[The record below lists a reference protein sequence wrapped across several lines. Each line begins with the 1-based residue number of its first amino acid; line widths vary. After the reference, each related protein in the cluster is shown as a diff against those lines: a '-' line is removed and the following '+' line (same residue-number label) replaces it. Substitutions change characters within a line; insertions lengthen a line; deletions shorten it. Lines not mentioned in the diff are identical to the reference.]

1 MTLELKNFQG
11 FIKEKKLNGEDI
23 KIPKTF
29 FNSENDNFSKP
40 ENDFEQRKAD
50 VIKEDEPCG
59 ELKFKKIQIKTAASG
74 FSYFLDGIERKKIL
88 CYLRTI
94 PVIYGYV
101 GAAVLRRTDKTLHS
115 TDLEIG
121 EGIFYIPVKENN
133 NCPSHYFE
141 LKEIEKIKNNYKN
154 IGIIPNQGKRKAY
167 PVFPDE
173 FIQQAHSEIQEK
185 RRKIEDK
192 LTNKWLDS
200 KFDDGWLFVDGTLNT
215 KSQNVLESS
224 NIAGIVKSHGVYY
237 FPFEKM
243 CELYSMEKGQ
253 RSSVFQPYDKTGKK
267 KDIFTWYLRLHHDK
281 RNGVNDFGIVRVEIP
296 AKKELISKV
305 DEISSW
311 ILLET
316 KPVGFPASRWDRMIY
331 PIKYC
336 EDYLKAKAPSWT
348 MIESLS

>member
-1 MTLELKNFQG
+1 MTSGLKDFQNF
-11 FIKEKKLNGEDI
+11 INEKRKRGEDI
-23 KIPKTF
+23 KIPKTLY
-29 FNSENDNFSKP
+29 NSENDNFSKP
-40 ENDFEQRKAD
+40 ESDFQQRKAD
-50 VIKEDEPCG
+50 IIEEADGK
-59 ELKFKKIQIKTAASG
+59 LKLKKVQIKTEKSG

-88 CYLRTI
+88 CYLRSI

-101 GAAVLRRTDKTLHS
+101 GAAVLKRTDKTLHS
-115 TDLEIG
+115 TNLEIG
-121 EGIFYIPVKENN
+121 KGTFYIPVKEDN
-133 NCPSHYFE
+133 NCPAHYLD
-141 LKEIEKIKNNYKN
+141 LKEIEKIKNYENV
-154 IGIIPNQGKRKAY
+154 GKYIKKGTIEGY
-167 PVFPDE
+167 PKFPDE

-185 RRKIEDK
+185 RRKIEVE
-192 LTNKWLDS
+192 LTDKWLNS

-243 CELYSMEKGQ
+243 YELYSMEKGQ
-253 RSSVFQPYDKTGKK
+253 RSSVFQPYDRTEKK
-267 KDIFTWYLRLHHDK
+267 KDVFTWYLRLHHDK
-281 RNGVNDFGIVRVEIP
+281 RNGVNDFGIIRVEIP
-296 AKKELISKV
+296 AKQELLSRV

-336 EDYLKAKAPSWT
+336 EDYLKSKAPTWT